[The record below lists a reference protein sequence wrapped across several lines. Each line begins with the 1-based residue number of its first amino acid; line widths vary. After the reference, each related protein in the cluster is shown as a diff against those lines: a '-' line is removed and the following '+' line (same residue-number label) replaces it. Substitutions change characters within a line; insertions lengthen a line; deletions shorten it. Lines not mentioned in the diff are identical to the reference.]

1 MAKKKSRG
9 KKKRAAVKIKKRG
22 QRVAD
27 CNGFEPF
34 ARKRKSKT
42 GKKK

>member
-22 QRVAD
+22 LRVAD

-34 ARKRKSKT
+34 KAKKSKS